1 MKDFFLYGYFVIL
14 AILSVFGVHRYYTV
28 HLFRKYKNAVKKPE
42 KNFEKKPHVTIQ
54 LPIFNERY
62 VTERLIDAVC
72 NINYPKEFLE
82 IQVLDDSTDDT
93 SDIAEKKVNE
103 KKKEGFD
110 ISFIHRNDRSGFKA
124 GALEAGLKVAKGDF
138 VAIFDAD
145 FIPPTN
151 FLESTIDFFTDK
163 KIGMVQT
170 RWDHENRGFSILT
183 ECQSILLDGH
193 FMLEHTARNRSGRF
207 FNFNG
212 TAGIWRKETI
222 RDAGG
227 WQHDTLTEDL
237 DLSYRAQIKG
247 WQFIYLPEITVP
259 AELPVEMRAFKSQQF
274 RWAKGSIQVFLK
286 LFPTI
291 LRSNLPFKVK
301 LEAFFHLAANF
312 AYLLMVVLCCMM
324 PMNIFFRYGSDSVN
338 LKFLDLPIFFFAT
351 ASVFFFYF
359 YSEFIVFRETASV
372 KDRNKLPVFFYIPF
386 TIAIGIGLAVNN
398 AKAVIEALR
407 GKVSPFVRTPKY
419 NVIAGES
426 VKNSVVVSK
435 VSKNIYSFKGLDLT
449 TMIELLFG
457 LYFSFTVFFAFYIK
471 SYTSV
476 PFLML
481 FQIGFLYTSLL
492 SISGKFRNFRRQSA
506 F

>member
-1 MKDFFLYGYFVIL
+1 MKDFFLYGYFVVL
-14 AILSVFGVHRYYTV
+14 AILSIFGAHRYYTI
-28 HLFRKYKNAVKKPE
+28 HLFRKYKNA
-42 KNFEKKPHVTIQ
+42 EKKPKKMFEKLPVVTIQ

-72 NINYPKEFLE
+72 KIRYPRELLE

-93 SDIAEKKVNE
+93 SEIAERKVNIE
-103 KKKEGFD
+103 KKKGID
-110 ISFIHRNDRSGFKA
+110 ISFIHRKDRSGFKA
-124 GALEAGLKVAKGDF
+124 GALEAGLKVAKGEF

-145 FIPPTN
+145 FIPPET
-151 FLESTIDFFTDK
+151 FLENTINFFTDD

-170 RWDHENRGFSILT
+170 RWDHENRNYSILT

-193 FMLEHTARNRSGRF
+193 FVLEHTARNRSGRF

-237 DLSYRAQIKG
+237 DLSYRSQIKG
-247 WQFIYLPEITVP
+247 WQFIYLPNITVP
-259 AELPVEMRAFKSQQF
+259 AELPVEMKAFKSQQF
-274 RWAKGSIQVFLK
+274 RWAKGSIQVFIK

-291 LRSNLPFKVK
+291 LRANLPFKVK

-312 AYLLMVVLCCMM
+312 AYLLMIVLCFMM
-324 PMNIFFRYGSDSVN
+324 PVNIFFRYSTPVSDF
-338 LKFLDLPIFFFAT
+338 KYLDLPIFFFAT
-351 ASVFFFYF
+351 VSVFFFYF
-359 YSEFIVFRETASV
+359 YSEFIVFKETAST
-372 KDRNKLPVFFYIPF
+372 KKRENRPAFFYIPF

-398 AKAVIEALR
+398 SKAVIDALR
-407 GKVSPFVRTPKY
+407 GKVTPFVRTPKY
-419 NVIAGES
+419 NVVSGES
-426 VKNSVVVSK
+426 IKNMANIKK
-435 VSKNIYSFKGLDLT
+435 VSSNIYSFKGFDFT
-449 TMIELLFG
+449 TLLELVFG
-457 LYFSFTVFFAFYIK
+457 IYFSLAVFFALYIK
-471 SYTSV
+471 TYTSI

-492 SISGKFRNFRRQSA
+492 SISSKLKRVKRQSA